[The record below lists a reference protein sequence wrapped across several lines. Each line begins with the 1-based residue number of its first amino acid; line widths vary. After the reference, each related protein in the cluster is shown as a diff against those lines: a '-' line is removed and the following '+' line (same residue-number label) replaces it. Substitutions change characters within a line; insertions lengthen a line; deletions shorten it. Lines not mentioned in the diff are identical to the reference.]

1 MAAGGVNAPRR
12 PVARRTRLV
21 AVALGSLALVSAGT
35 ALFATRGLPGR
46 EPASW
51 LTAGP
56 IAHRGDWTLGPERPE
71 NSLAAFDSAVKHQL
85 AIELDVQLTVDGAVV
100 VFHDEDLERMTGEPG
115 RVTDMTLAEIQ
126 VRHLLGGTEAPPTL
140 SQVLSLVAG
149 RVPVFIEV
157 KKQPQVGP
165 LEYAVGQELAA
176 YDGQVAVMSFNP
188 FSMAKVASI
197 APDVMRGQLSGSFE
211 GEDLAWYEVFLLRNL
226 FMNWTSRPDF
236 IAMELDLVP
245 SATTTVQ
252 RWWGRPLL
260 CWTAEDAEDARVAS
274 QYCDAT
280 IGNPGSR

>member
-1 MAAGGVNAPRR
+1 MAVGGVDGSRR
-12 PVARRTRLV
+12 PFVRRARLV
-21 AVALGSLALVSAGT
+21 AVVLGSLALVAAGA
-35 ALFATRGLPGR
+35 ALLATRGLPGR

-51 LTAGP
+51 LTVGP
-56 IAHRGDWTLGPERPE
+56 IAHRGDWTTGPERAE
-71 NSLAAFDSAVKHQL
+71 NSLAAFDSAVKRQL

-126 VRHLLGGTEAPPTL
+126 QRHLLGGTEAPPTL

-149 RVPVFIEV
+149 RVPVFIEI

-165 LEYAVGQELAA
+165 LEDAVAQELAH

-188 FSMAKVASI
+188 FSMARVASI
-197 APDVMRGQLSGSFE
+197 APDVMRGQLSGDFE

-252 RWWGRPLL
+252 KWWGRPLL
-260 CWTAEDAEDARVAS
+260 CWTVEDAEDARIAS
-274 QYCDAT
+274 RYCDAQ